1 MSRPARSRDKR
12 PPRRREALGTRSSAL
27 RVEFADLRGELRAL
41 QETQS
46 ELESSR
52 QRYADL
58 YELAPVGYCT
68 LDANGCIRDI
78 NLTGAQWLGRER
90 SRLLNTPLLPLI
102 APADRRK
109 YLRHLHRLRSGHA
122 AATATVSLAGP
133 NRACKPVELVSRLIY
148 GERNLPGQIRT
159 VLVDLSERER
169 AEAELRKA
177 RDELDLRV
185 RERTAQLSEAIAAL
199 DAEVAEHK
207 KMEAALQAS
216 EAKFR
221 GFVESAPD
229 ASVMIER
236 DGTILLVNSQTE
248 HLFGYRRE
256 ELLGQ
261 AIEMLIPER
270 YRQRHTGH
278 RGAFF
283 AEPAARP
290 MGAGLEL
297 FARRKDGTEFPVEIS
312 LSPLWMQGRVV
323 VCAAIRDITERKHAD
338 AERQRLQA
346 ELLRISEREQRRIAQ
361 DLHDGLGQHLAG
373 MACLCNTLKRDL
385 AKAGSPAV
393 ATAARISQL
402 LDSAVGQTRNLARGL
417 HPVAPEAGGL
427 MAALGGLAAGVTELS
442 RVSCRFVCPQ
452 PVMLDDPAAATHL
465 YRIAQ
470 EAVTNAL
477 KHGHARRIVIGL
489 SSTPG
494 RIVLKVRDDGKGF
507 KLGARP
513 ARRGLGLRIMTYR
526 AGMVSGMM
534 TVRARSHG
542 GTEAICTVRR
552 K

>member
-1 MSRPARSRDKR
+1 MSRPARFRDKR
-12 PPRRREALGTRSSAL
+12 TQRRRKGLGIQSSVL
-27 RVEFADLRGELRAL
+27 RMGFADLRGALRAL

-46 ELESSR
+46 ELEASR

-68 LDANGCIRDI
+68 LDKNGCMQDI
-78 NLTGAQWLGRER
+78 NLTGAQWLGCER
-90 SRLLNTPLLPLI
+90 SRLLNRPLLPLI
-102 APADRRK
+102 SRADRRK
-109 YLRHLHRLRSGHA
+109 FLRHLHRLRTGHA
-122 AATATVSLAGP
+122 AASVTLRLEDRNGAG
-133 NRACKPVELVSRLIY
+133 RPVELVSRLIY
-148 GERNLPGQIRT
+148 GDRNLPAPIRT

-169 AEAELRKA
+169 VEVELRKA
-177 RDELDLRV
+177 RDELELRV

-199 DAEVAEHK
+199 DAEIAEHK

-236 DGTILLVNSQTE
+236 DGTLMLVNAQTE
-248 HLFGYRRE
+248 RLFGYRRD

-261 AIEMLIPER
+261 RVEVLIPER
-270 YRQRHTGH
+270 YRRRHTGH
-278 RGAFF
+278 RGTFF
-283 AEPAARP
+283 TAPAPRP

-312 LSPLWMQGRVV
+312 LSPLGIQGRVV
-323 VCAAIRDITERKHAD
+323 VCAAIRDITERKHAE

-373 MACLCNTLKRDL
+373 IACLCNTLKRDL
-385 AKAGSPAV
+385 SKAASPVA

-417 HPVAPEAGGL
+417 HPVAPEGGGL
-427 MAALGGLAAGVTELS
+427 MAALEGMAARVTELS
-442 RVSCRFVCPQ
+442 HVSCRFVCPE
-452 PVMLDDPAAATHL
+452 PVVFEDSGAATHL

-470 EAVTNAL
+470 ESVTNAI
-477 KHGHARRIVIGL
+477 KHGHARRIVIRL
-489 SSTPG
+489 SSTPE

-507 KLGARP
+507 KLSPRQARS
-513 ARRGLGLRIMTYR
+513 GLGLRIMTYR
-526 AGMVSGMM
+526 AGMIGGTM
-534 TVRARSHG
+534 TVRRRSHG
-542 GTEAICTVRR
+542 GTEAVCTVKR